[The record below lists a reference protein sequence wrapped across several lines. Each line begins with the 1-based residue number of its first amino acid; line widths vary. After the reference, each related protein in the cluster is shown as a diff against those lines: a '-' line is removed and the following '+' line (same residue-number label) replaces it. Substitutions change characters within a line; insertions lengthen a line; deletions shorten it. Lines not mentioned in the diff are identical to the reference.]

1 VKEHAVGS
9 LQYGPRPACVSAP
22 WARPTVNIFGYNISE
37 FGLGIAF
44 VMIAIIVLLI
54 VIRRL

>member
-1 VKEHAVGS
+1 
-9 LQYGPRPACVSAP
+9 VS
-22 WARPTVNIFGYNISE
+22 IFGYIISE

-44 VMIAIIVLLI
+44 VAIIVLLV

>member
-1 VKEHAVGS
+1 
-9 LQYGPRPACVSAP
+9 
-22 WARPTVNIFGYNISE
+22 VNIFGYNISE

-44 VMIAIIVLLI
+44 VVVAIIVLLV